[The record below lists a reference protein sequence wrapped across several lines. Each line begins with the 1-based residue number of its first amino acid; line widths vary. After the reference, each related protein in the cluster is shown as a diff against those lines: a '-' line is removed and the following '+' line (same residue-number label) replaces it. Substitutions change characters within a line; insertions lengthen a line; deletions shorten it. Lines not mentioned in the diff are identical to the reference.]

1 MQREQCRSLSLK
13 IDFRLSADLGML
25 LYRRHHVEKIGAE
38 FGAFSRFSGKGS
50 TYEKKCTVLDTELFE

>member
-1 MQREQCRSLSLK
+1 
-13 IDFRLSADLGML
+13 ML

-38 FGAFSRFSGKGS
+38 FGALNSRFSGKGS